1 MFSNFSAVISTI
13 FPQDNQALFSKE
25 FSWSLLFLLETVLI
39 ELFQL
44 VLICAQRSER
54 LESHNI
60 LHGQTCSVS
69 WCTNFCIYVPLKYLQ
84 SVIVCSIGIQCIGIC
99 MLFIIT
105 VLCCV
110 KQQVS
115 KSYLVSVY
123 RFRFGKKSSRKKSQA
138 EEETE
143 LCPVFNIFVFF
154 YHPNFSDNQLT
165 QSTLCYRPLYPQRG
179 LFYLCSS

>member
-1 MFSNFSAVISTI
+1 MLPFFFCDLGFLPTTSATIHHFPLSSTLNFNSLIRRGQTSMFSNFSAVISTI

-110 KQQVS
+110 K
-115 KSYLVSVY
+115 
-123 RFRFGKKSSRKKSQA
+123 
-138 EEETE
+138 
-143 LCPVFNIFVFF
+143 
-154 YHPNFSDNQLT
+154 
-165 QSTLCYRPLYPQRG
+165 
-179 LFYLCSS
+179 